1 MAKYVSKEFNIL
13 NARKFKDSV
22 GSTQKDQVGNS
33 TILYAVLGRNR
44 AYTDENNP
52 DTPIETDKN
61 KQYELWRDAVAGRKI
76 TAGDVEHV
84 VPRYNWTAGTVY
96 AMYRDTDKTMYE
108 RAFYVFTSENN
119 VYKCLNNNKG
129 AASTVEPTG
138 YSTRTFTLS
147 DGYTWKYMYTI
158 SLGQADKFLTAS
170 YMPVRTLTNTD
181 ASAEGDRQVEVQ
193 NAAANGSIEV
203 IETFNSGS
211 GYMMLSNTIAESAT
225 TTTVKISTA
234 SGSSPSPVDN
244 IYNGSSVYLISG
256 VGEGQ
261 LRRITNYVGSTKTLT
276 VNTEWQTLPNTDTK
290 MIISPTVTVIG
301 DGTNAKAYSKTLSA
315 SGGIANIFMIT
326 TGTGYTQANA
336 LITANSIHGLGAT
349 ANVVLSPVGGHGKD
363 AVRELG
369 GDKLM
374 LNAQFDGT
382 LGVSATGKGYIPAN
396 VDFRSVSVLKNPI
409 LKVDEDNDLLSTE
422 RAANTTNS
430 PANLRLTTELTI
442 SYQSTDSD
450 FLLPAN
456 QGLES
461 GSLITHERA
470 RLDAELGTLQFVTEL
485 SPSARETKAMGNAVK
500 SANATVV
507 YIRDDETQSDA
518 SFYTVYI
525 NNIGSYGGAGI
536 PWTKDDEILK
546 SSSATKVATVSTIN
560 GPEANTYSGEFIH
573 TENISKVTRAEDQT
587 EDIKIVL
594 DF

>member
-84 VPRYNWTAGTVY
+84 VPRYNWTSGTVY

-129 AASTVEPTG
+129 AVSTVEPTG
-138 YSTRTFTLS
+138 YSTKVFTLS

-158 SLGQADKFLTAS
+158 SLGQADKFLTAA
-170 YMPVRTLTNTD
+170 YMPVRTLANTD

-203 IETFNSGS
+203 IETFNVGS
-211 GYMMLSNTIAESAT
+211 GYVSASDVSAESAT
-225 TTTVKISTA
+225 TTTVKMAAT
-234 SGSSPSPVDN
+234 SSVNPTEG
-244 IYNGSSVYLISG
+244 YYTGSSVYLISG

-261 LRRITNYVGSTKTLT
+261 LRRIIRYTSQSKTLT
-276 VNTEWQTLPNTDTK
+276 VNTAWQTLPNTDTR
-290 MIISPTVTVIG
+290 MIISPTVTIIG
-301 DGTNAKAYSKTLSA
+301 DGTNAKAYSRISA
-315 SGGIANIFMIT
+315 SGGIAGIFMIT

-336 LITANSIHGLGAT
+336 LITANSLHGLGAT

-382 LGVSATGKGYIPAN
+382 LGVSATGKGYVPAN

-409 LKVDEDNDLLSTE
+409 LKVDEDNDLISIE
-422 RAANTTNS
+422 RVANTTNS

-442 SYQSTDSD
+442 SYQSTDPD

-546 SSSATKVATVSTIN
+546 SGSATKVATVSTIN

>member
-1 MAKYVSKEFNIL
+1 MAKYVSKEFSIL

-52 DTPIETDKN
+52 DAPIETDNN
-61 KQYELWRDAVAGRKI
+61 KQYELWRDAVGGRKI

-84 VPRYNWTAGTVY
+84 VPRYNWTSGTIY
-96 AMYRDTDKTMYE
+96 AMYRDIDKTMYE
-108 RAFYVFTSENN
+108 RSFYVLSSENN

-129 AASTVEPTG
+129 AVSTVEPTG
-138 YSTRTFTLS
+138 YSTKAFTLS

-170 YMPVRTLTNTD
+170 HMPVRTLANTD
-181 ASAEGDRQVEVQ
+181 ASAEGDRQLAIQ

-203 IETFNSGS
+203 IETFNIGS
-211 GYMMLSNTIAESAT
+211 GYMMLSNTVAESAT
-225 TTTVKISTA
+225 TTTVKMSTA
-234 SGSSPSPVDN
+234 SGSTPSPVDN

-261 LRRITNYVGSTKTLT
+261 LRRITNYVGATKTLT
-276 VNTEWQTLPNTDTK
+276 VNTAWQTLPNTDTK

-301 DGTNAKAYSKTLSA
+301 DGTNAKAYSRTLGA
-315 SGGIANIFMIT
+315 TGGIANIFMIT

-336 LITANSIHGLGAT
+336 LITANSVHGLGAT

-374 LNAQFDGT
+374 LNAQFAGT
-382 LGVSATGKGYIPAN
+382 LGVSSTGKGYVPAN

-409 LKVDEDNDLLSTE
+409 LKVDEDNDLISTE

-442 SYQSTDSD
+442 SYQSTDPD

-470 RLDAELGTLQFVTEL
+470 RLDAALGTLQFVTEL
-485 SPSARETKAMGNAVK
+485 SPTARDTNAMSNAVK